1 MTKIYIV
8 HVCENYDSP
17 RVINDVGI
25 FADKKS
31 ADAKFNELKSYN
43 QLDPEDFWISEYE
56 LNDQGQYKF
65 VKAEGLWELIN
76 KYDKGE
82 TE

>member
-8 HVCENYDSP
+8 YVCTNDHSPCIIEN
-17 RVINDVGI
+17 VGI

-31 ADAKFNELKSYN
+31 ADAKFDKLKSYN

-56 LNDQGQYKF
+56 LNDQGEYKF
-65 VKAEGLWELIN
+65 VKIYEPIN
-76 KYDKGE
+76 RRLGE